1 MFYFEINWFN
11 CSHFQLHSCIFL
23 FSVLPPSV
31 KLSLSAHTQGCVPN
45 MTILGVFT
53 LVDIQIHDCK
63 NNNSK
68 WAFRAFKAWVCSSRR
83 LLEHTYHY
91 LIIWNFG
98 LSVFGHIT
106 IQKRKRK
113 TSRLGINIYTY
124 TAVNIK
130 ISVPVRVWYKVDYCY
145 MTLQTPKW
153 HICMHLKKTPPVGI
167 SHFNLHRCCWV

>member
-83 LLEHTYHY
+83 LLNNEISLSHYLKLWSFCFWPYHY
-91 LIIWNFG
+91 PKKKKKKEKRVGWGLIFILTLLLILKFQFQ
-98 LSVFGHIT
+98 SEFDTKSIT
-106 IQKRKRK
+106 VTWHYKHPND
-113 TSRLGINIYTY
+113 TSACI
-124 TAVNIK
+124 
-130 ISVPVRVWYKVDYCY
+130 
-145 MTLQTPKW
+145 
-153 HICMHLKKTPPVGI
+153 
-167 SHFNLHRCCWV
+167 